1 MIAYGGGRSGLIHR
15 NVQTPVDP
23 KEPELTKVCK
33 CCERELPVSEYWT
46 VKTKHGRSPKP
57 LCKACERARKADWEA
72 RRRAAS

>member
-1 MIAYGGGRSGLIHR
+1 MIVYGGGRSGRIHR
-15 NVQTPVDP
+15 NVQVAYEP
-23 KEPELTKVCK
+23 KPPEPTKVCNG
-33 CCERELPVSEYWT
+33 CERELPVSEYWT